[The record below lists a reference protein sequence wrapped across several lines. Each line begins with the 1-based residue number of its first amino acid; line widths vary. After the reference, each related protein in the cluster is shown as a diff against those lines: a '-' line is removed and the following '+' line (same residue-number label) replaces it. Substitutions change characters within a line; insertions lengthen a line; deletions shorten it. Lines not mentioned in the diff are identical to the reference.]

1 MKFCINMFYQFDSH
15 GFLVGMTGIDGLDG
29 MDSVEVCD
37 VYCGCG
43 YGCWAI
49 TAFRKFAGIQ
59 AKIT

>member
-1 MKFCINMFYQFDSH
+1 MK
-15 GFLVGMTGIDGLDG
+15 GMDGMDG
-29 MDSVEVCD
+29 MDSVEACV